1 MKLNLKAAAAVI
13 QQAKTPEE
21 DASEHH
27 ILIVDDEAPNLQ
39 GLARQLVAHY
49 RVTTF
54 TSAREALKKIDE
66 GGPDVDFSVVI
77 SDQIMPEMSGV
88 EFLSQLQ
95 KRRHPAP
102 RIMLTGYA
110 ALENVVS
117 AVNDAAIF
125 RYVTKPVSGETL
137 SQVIREAIEHY
148 EMRKENGRLI
158 TMAKELLEK
167 NASLQKKILSYSP
180 ESASED
186 LALEIFPP
194 RRHQV
199 TVIFAEIKGLGEN
212 ARKTEPETVIGIM
225 DKVFHPL
232 HEIIYN
238 AGGVV
243 DKHLGHG
250 LMALFGLTGGTTV
263 HAAATATQQMVQR
276 LSTILKDLDAPFQDL
291 KVSIGVASGT
301 VVMGLV
307 GSIRRTEFAVVGDTA
322 NLAARLQEAG
332 TLVLESGDK
341 QNVFGHA
348 ERVVA
353 LCTDNMLEAA
363 PQFKRVEVPES
374 MKIRD
379 FTDIRELGVLT
390 L

>member
-13 QQAKTPEE
+13 QQAKTNEE

-137 SQVIREAIEHY
+137 SQVIREAIDHY

-167 NASLQKKILSYSP
+167 NAELQKKIISYNP

-186 LALEIFPP
+186 LSLEIFPP

-199 TVIFAEIKGLGEN
+199 TVIFAEIKGLSEQ
-212 ARKTEPETVIGIM
+212 ARKTEPETVISIM
-225 DKVFHPL
+225 DKVFRPL

-250 LMALFGLTGGTTV
+250 LMALFGLTGGATI
-263 HAAATATQQMVQR
+263 HAAATATQQMVGR
-276 LSTILKDLDAPFQDL
+276 VAGTLKTLDPPFDQL

-307 GSIRRTEFAVVGDTA
+307 GSLRRTEFAVVGETA

-332 TLVLESGDK
+332 AMVLDNADK
-341 QNVFGHA
+341 QKVFG
-348 ERVVA
+348 ECDRVVA
-353 LCTDNMLEAA
+353 ICTDNMLEAA

-374 MKIRD
+374 MNIRD
-379 FTDIRELGVLT
+379 FSEIREVGVLT
-390 L
+390 T